1 MSIGEKINSF
11 IRNRK
16 MTVDQKIEYLTYLYE
31 DGINFN
37 TIPDNYATKEK
48 VLVKN
53 VIRNIQRLYD
63 KDKLSIKQILNCEK
77 IGISFELKN
86 NINDKIKFLQKAK
99 EEGISLSNIIQNTN
113 EYSNTIIFKYIC
125 DLRKDFKEDKLNL
138 EQIYKC
144 EKELKIIIS
153 EEEQKKIILKKVKE
167 SALKNITFSQQIEEV
182 LGVN

>member
-86 NINDKIKFLQKAK
+86 NINDKIKFLQ
-99 EEGISLSNIIQNTN
+99 
-113 EYSNTIIFKYIC
+113 
-125 DLRKDFKEDKLNL
+125 
-138 EQIYKC
+138 
-144 EKELKIIIS
+144 
-153 EEEQKKIILKKVKE
+153 
-167 SALKNITFSQQIEEV
+167 
-182 LGVN
+182 